1 MRKVKAIEVHPD
13 KVVIVQLDG
22 IKFEYPVRDV
32 RRLVT
37 CPSELLPPHSVIL
50 RGGIM
55 FMAEELKFRGTVWVE
70 VEEKGTGCIRYE
82 RPQFEAAAKLL
93 EEAARRLK
101 EASELLSRAEVQQLV
116 AFYEQHRGCSE
127 EYTWVKNPAGVKYY
141 YWYLKCPNK
150 PVSSIYLGPEGS
162 PRIEWYRRV
171 KGAAR
176 AVAKAVEV
184 LREGRPQRLLYA
196 AELLEEAA
204 RALRGEVEQP
214 KEAAASN
221 QPQQPQPT

>member
-1 MRKVKAIEVHPD
+1 MKRVKAIEVHPD
-13 KVVIVQLDG
+13 KIVIVQLDG
-22 IKFEYPVRDV
+22 VRFEHPVRDV

-37 CPSELLPPHSVIL
+37 CPSEVLPPHSVIL
-50 RGGIM
+50 RGGIG
-55 FMAEELKFRGTVWVE
+55 FMAEELKFRGTVWIE

-93 EEAARRLK
+93 EEAARKLR
-101 EASELLSRAEVQQLV
+101 EVSELLSRAEVQQLV

-127 EYTWVKNPAGVKYY
+127 EYTWVKNPAGTKYY
-141 YWYLKCPNK
+141 YWYLKCPDK

-162 PRIEWYRRV
+162 SKIEWYRRV

-176 AVAKAVEV
+176 AAAKAVEV
-184 LREGRPQRLLYA
+184 LREGRAYRLQYA

-204 RALRGEVEQP
+204 AKLLGREEAP
-214 KEAAASN
+214 KEAPEEAATSN
-221 QPQQPQPT
+221 QPT